1 MNNRKALIIGCGIAG
16 PAVALFLQRAG
27 IATEIYEAQPA
38 PDDYAGI
45 FLTVAANG
53 MRVLKT
59 LGLYEQA
66 VAAGFPTNRLV
77 MWSHRGKQLGEVPIS
92 LPTTDGTVS
101 LTIKRGVLQRIL
113 REAALAQVI
122 PINFD
127 KRLATVTTSDG
138 ATAGARSILAHFAD
152 GTTANGDFIL
162 GCDGIHSPLRQL
174 IDAAAPPPAYTGL
187 LSGGGYAHMP
197 DLATTTN
204 TMHMTFG
211 KQAFFGYLVKPDG
224 EVYWF
229 ENHSLAGTPDRAT
242 IAATSQ
248 ADWRNKLLDL
258 HRDDQPLI
266 NAIIRNTQGDI
277 GMYPIYDIL
286 RLPRW
291 YNAAIMLIGD
301 AAHATSPNSGQGAS
315 LALEDA
321 AVIAQCLREASTPLA
336 AFATYEQLRRER
348 TEKIVKYSR
357 QMGSNKALSNPA
369 ARWFRDLT
377 MPFFLKLLANSQS
390 LHWLY
395 NYKVD
400 WDQKVEAVRA

>member
-16 PAVALFLQRAG
+16 PAVALFLRRAG
-27 IATEIYEAQPA
+27 IDAEIYEAQAA

-59 LGLYEQA
+59 LGLYEQT

-77 MWSHRGKQLGEVPIS
+77 MWNHRGKPLGEVPIS
-92 LPTTDGTVS
+92 LPTTDGIVS
-101 LTIKRGVLQRIL
+101 LTIKRGILQRIL
-113 REAALAQVI
+113 REAALAQNI
-122 PINFD
+122 PINFG
-127 KRLATVTTSDG
+127 KRLTTVTTAE
-138 ATAGARSILAHFAD
+138 ATAGGRSSLAHFTD
-152 GTTANGDFIL
+152 GTTATGDFIL
-162 GCDGIHSPLRQL
+162 GCDGLHSPLRQI
-174 IDAAAPPPAYTGL
+174 IDAAAPPPTYTGL
-187 LSGGGYAHMP
+187 LSGGGFASMP
-197 DLATTTN
+197 ELATTTN

-229 ENHSLAGTPDRAT
+229 ENHSVAGTPDRAT
-242 IAATSQ
+242 LAATSQ
-248 ADWRNKLLDL
+248 ADWQNKLLDL

-266 NAIIRNTQGDI
+266 NTIIRNTQGDI

-291 YNAAIMLIGD
+291 YNETIMLIGD

-321 AVIAQCLREASTPLA
+321 AVITQCLRDAPTPLA
-336 AFATYEQLRRER
+336 AFATYEQLRRAR
-348 TEKIVKYSR
+348 AEKIVKYSR
-357 QMGSNKALSNPA
+357 QMGSNKALSSPA

-390 LHWLY
+390 LQWLY

-400 WDQKVEAVRA
+400 WEQKVEAVRA